1 MDQRTVGGGI
11 SAKFKDAYLHGRTF
25 HKISGTGSFDDSSL
39 HVVGYST
46 PVTTTLPLSALKEHI
61 FTLPDQVRKEIQ
73 VKTDIRDRTI
83 AEIEK
88 LQKVDEMQIEI
99 DVLQQSEHGIYL
111 LKERYVKL
119 TQ

>member
-1 MDQRTVGGGI
+1 MAEIEGI
-11 SAKFKDAYLHGRTF
+11 SLKKIDELNDLYQSVDSRT
-25 HKISGTGSFDDSSL
+25 KVLQSL
-39 HVVGYST
+39 AIDLG
-46 PVTTTLPLSALKEHI
+46 
-61 FTLPDQVRKEIQ
+61 QVRKEIQ